1 MQVDLSLTV
10 VRLRGALE
18 ELLALPVLS
27 EEATARA
34 GITVALRLRSMTED
48 VISASVLHARSEGVS
63 WQAIGEELG
72 VTRQAAFQRYGKPT
86 DPRTGE
92 PMNTTPLPNAD
103 KLALIVI
110 DDLAAGK
117 WREVTARFDDAMT
130 KGLSEEALAAAW
142 AQVIGQAGA
151 FESHGATEAT
161 RAADATITDTQLNLE
176 AGEFVARIVF
186 RDDERIAGLFILSPE
201 AA

>member
-1 MQVDLSLTV
+1 
-10 VRLRGALE
+10 
-18 ELLALPVLS
+18 
-27 EEATARA
+27 
-34 GITVALRLRSMTED
+34 
-48 VISASVLHARSEGVS
+48 
-63 WQAIGEELG
+63 
-72 VTRQAAFQRYGKPT
+72 
-86 DPRTGE
+86 
-92 PMNTTPLPNAD
+92 MNTTPLPNAD

>member
-1 MQVDLSLTV
+1 MQDNLSGAIL
-10 VRLRGALE
+10 RLRGALD

-27 EEATARA
+27 DSATASA
-34 GITVALRLRSMTED
+34 GIVSSLRLRSMTED
-48 VISASVLHARSEGVS
+48 VIAASVLRARSEGMS
-63 WQAIGEELG
+63 WKAIGDELG

-92 PMNTTPLPNAD
+92 PMSTTPLANAD
-103 KLALIVI
+103 KLAIATI

-117 WREVTARFDDAMT
+117 WRQVTARFDDAMA
-130 KGLSEEALAAAW
+130 KGLSDEALAAAW

-151 FESHGATEAT
+151 FESHDAPEAT
-161 RAADATITDTQLNLE
+161 RTADVTITNTQLNFE
-176 AGEFVARIVF
+176 AGEFIARIVF
-186 RDDERIAGLFILSPE
+186 RDDERIAGFFILKPE